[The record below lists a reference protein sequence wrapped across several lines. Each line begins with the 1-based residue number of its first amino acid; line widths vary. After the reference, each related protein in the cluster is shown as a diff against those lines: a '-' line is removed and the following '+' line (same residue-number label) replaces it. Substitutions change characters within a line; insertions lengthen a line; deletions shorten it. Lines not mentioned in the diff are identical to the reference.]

1 MLGYRP
7 PSRPR
12 LGQLSKL
19 LTASG
24 ITGDLARQIVDAADP
39 ATRLIIKDER
49 NRLAEALIGGTIFAG
64 ISALAYVNTRYLVPD
79 GSTRAKAVGYSAA
92 AIAMAVGAWWTLDHM
107 TETTRKAAAQQTGVV
122 ADVAQQAARD
132 IVNEAE
138 PRIRKIVEEEKA
150 RAVQA
155 AQAGIPLAIA
165 SFAAFLLTTFLV
177 DDKDRTMKAVGY
189 SGTAV
194 LLGAGAY
201 LALEKEREA
210 MTT

>member
-7 PSRPR
+7 TSRPR

-19 LTASG
+19 LNATG
-24 ITGDLARQIVDAADP
+24 ITGDIASKIVDAADP
-39 ATRLIIKDER
+39 ATRRIIKDER
-49 NRLAEALIGGTIFAG
+49 NRLAEALIGGTVFAG
-64 ISALAYVNTRYLVPD
+64 ISALAYVNTRYLIPD
-79 GSTRAKAVGYSAA
+79 DSKRAKAVGYSAA
-92 AIAMAVGAWWTLDHM
+92 AIAMAAGAWWTLDHM
-107 TETTRKAAAQQTGVV
+107 TETTKKAVAEQTGVV
-122 ADVAQQAARD
+122 ADVASQAARD

-150 RAVQA
+150 RALQA

-177 DDKDRTMKAVGY
+177 DEKNKTMKAVGY
-189 SGTAV
+189 SGTAL

-201 LALEKEREA
+201 VALEKEREA
-210 MTT
+210 MTI

>member
-7 PSRPR
+7 HRPR

-24 ITGDLARQIVDAADP
+24 ITGDLAKQIVDAADP

-49 NRLAEALIGGTIFAG
+49 NRLAEALIGGTVFAG

-79 GSTRAKAVGYSAA
+79 DSKKAKAVGYSAA
-92 AIAMAVGAWWTLDHM
+92 ALALAAGAWWTLDHM
-107 TETTRKAAAQQTGVV
+107 TETTGKAIAQQTGMV
-122 ADVAQQAARD
+122 ADVAAQAAKD
-132 IVNEAE
+132 IVDQAE

-165 SFAAFLLTTFLV
+165 SLAAFLATMFLV
-177 DDKDRTMKAVGY
+177 DADNKMMKAVGF
-189 SGTAV
+189 SGSAV

-201 LALEKEREA
+201 VALDKEREA
-210 MTT
+210 MTA

>member
-1 MLGYRP
+1 MLRYRP
-7 PSRPR
+7 VQFR

-24 ITGDLARQIVDAADP
+24 ITGDLAKQIVDAADP
-39 ATRLIIKDER
+39 ATRRIIKAER
-49 NRLAEALIGGTIFAG
+49 NRLAEALIGGTVFAG

-79 GSTRAKAVGYSAA
+79 SSTKAKAVGYSAA
-92 AIAMAVGAWWTLDHM
+92 ALAMAVGAWWTLDHM
-107 TETTRKAAAQQTGVV
+107 SDSTVKPITEQGGVV
-122 ADVAQQAARD
+122 ADVAAQAARD

-138 PRIRKIVEEEKA
+138 PRIRRIVEEEKA

-155 AQAGIPLAIA
+155 AQAGIPLAIG
-165 SFAAFLLTTFLV
+165 SLAAFLLTTFLV
-177 DDKDRTMKAVGY
+177 DDKNKTMKAVGY
-189 SGTAV
+189 SGSAL

-201 LALEKEREA
+201 VALDKEREV